1 MAAEAGGP
9 LRVAVMVAPPPV
21 PAWVA
26 WTIRRIDSMEICDVE
41 AIVEVPRDR
50 RSHPPPL
57 AYRLYERID
66 DWVFG
71 PATSMRDSDIAPTHL
86 RTRLPPGPLDVVL
99 SFVPTGR
106 SQWPGPA
113 PRHGVWAIAPADV
126 DRRRP
131 DPSRFWDVCARRPR
145 TTTRVVARRDRHPE
159 VLARSSAPT
168 DPLSVTRTRDAAA
181 WSSARLLVDTLTAI
195 HRGGSPPMGDHE
207 LWEAQRVP
215 APGIITAHALRTA
228 TGGIAAKWRKLW
240 LHGEWFVAVRAKD
253 REGRVEDGVRTV
265 PNPPGSYLGDPFP
278 IEIGGRHYL
287 FVEQFFMADGRGV
300 ISVLEPQPD
309 GSWSQPRPV
318 LRRDHHLSYPFVF
331 DLEGTA
337 YMVPETGDTGRI
349 ELYRAVDFPDR
360 WERARVLID
369 GVTAFDATLHVENGL
384 FWLFANVAETPG
396 DTGELRL
403 YWSRA
408 LDGEWRPHPANPITR
423 DAAGARPAGRLFRRA
438 GTLIRPAQDCSRRY
452 GEAVVLHRVDVLS
465 TTDYRETAVGRIDAD
480 WMPGIEATHTYT
492 FDSRYECLDAYR
504 HVRRLARRH

>member
-1 MAAEAGGP
+1 
-9 LRVAVMVAPPPV
+9 MVEPPPV

-26 WTIRRIDSMEICDVE
+26 WTIARIDSMEICDVE
-41 AIVEVPRDR
+41 AIVEVPRER
-50 RSHPPPL
+50 RSQPPQPL
-57 AYRLYERID
+57 GYRLYERID

-71 PATSMRDSDIAPTHL
+71 PATSMRDADMTPTHL
-86 RTRLPPGPLDVVL
+86 RTRPPPDPLDVVL

-106 SQWPGPA
+106 SQWPGPS

-126 DRRRP
+126 DRHRP
-131 DPSRFWDVCARRPR
+131 DPSRFWDVCTRRPR
-145 TTTRVVARRDRHPE
+145 TATGVVAMRDRHPQ

-181 WSSARLLVDTLTAI
+181 WASARLLMDTLTAI
-195 HRGGSPPMGDHE
+195 HRGESPLLEDHE
-207 LWEAQRVP
+207 LWEARRAP
-215 APGIITAHALRTA
+215 ATGVITAHALRTA

-240 LHGEWFVAVRAKD
+240 LRGEWFVAVRAKN
-253 REGRVEDGVRTV
+253 RQGRVEDGVRTV
-265 PNPPGSYLGDPFP
+265 PNPPGCYLGDPFP
-278 IEIGGRHYL
+278 IEMGGRHYL

-369 GVTAFDATLHVENGL
+369 GLTAFDATLHVEDGL

-423 DAAGARPAGRLFRRA
+423 DAVGARPAGRLFQRS
-438 GTLIRPAQDCSRRY
+438 GTLIRPGQDCSRRY

-465 TTDYRETAVGRIDAD
+465 TTEYRETPVGRIDAD

-492 FDSRYECLDAYR
+492 FDSGYECLDAFR
-504 HVRRLARRH
+504 HVRRLAPRH